1 MDINKVQEIK
11 ERIAN
16 CEIES
21 AKSKGVIEI
30 IEADWEKDFGT
41 KDINVIKEKLAE
53 MENDLDASN
62 SRMEKLYSDLI
73 NAYDWENI

>member
-21 AKSKGVIEI
+21 AKSKGVIEN

-41 KDINVIKEKLAE
+41 KDINVIKDKLAE

>member
-21 AKSKGVIEI
+21 AKSKGVIEN
-30 IEADWEKDFGT
+30 IEADWEKEFGT
-41 KDINVIKEKLAE
+41 KDINVVKQKLAE
-53 MENDLDASN
+53 MEDDLKVSDE
-62 SRMEKLYSDLI
+62 RMEKLYSDLM
-73 NAYDWENI
+73 NAYDWESL